1 MNIEMR
7 YKNTQ
12 NQRSKNRAK
21 TVTQIEELKKLLA
34 SGMSADEIL
43 EMLWLNIEV
52 RLYDG
57 HE

>member
-1 MNIEMR
+1 MPR
-7 YKNTQ
+7 TKG
-12 NQRSKNRAK
+12 SKNRAK